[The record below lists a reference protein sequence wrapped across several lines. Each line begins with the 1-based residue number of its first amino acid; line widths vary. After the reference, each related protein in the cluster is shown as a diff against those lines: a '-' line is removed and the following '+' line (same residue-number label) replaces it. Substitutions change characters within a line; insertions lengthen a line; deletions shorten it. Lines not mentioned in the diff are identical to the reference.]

1 MINKLKHRITSDKL
15 SERIISAY
23 IAFIIVFFLVM
34 TISYFILP
42 EGLLKNKNPL
52 QSWEVSSNVL
62 IGTLQIFFYNMISV
76 ILILFG
82 NLFTSRRK
90 ENQPFIPIGY
100 NGFLILIIINGIVLG
115 TWSFSEVEISA
126 PPLINRYFRTFDLL
140 NRSGLW
146 EMTGQLMITT
156 ATAKISIIITDCK
169 NTTAKKLKDIHLS
182 RNEILLFIFGI
193 ILMFIGAFIE
203 SNSIIY

>member
-203 SNSIIY
+203 SNSII